1 MLAPRALDAD
11 PRTQGRVGL
20 ARVHRVD
27 AADRAVM
34 SRAHDDPAVS
44 RTADGAATSPM
55 GPGARPAVPLRRLL
69 VFFAT
74 VYAVQGLAEPKA
86 GLATQPLFFL
96 LKDEMRLSAAETAT
110 FLALI
115 GFAWNVKPLYGL
127 VSDLVPL
134 FGYRRRSYLLVT
146 TAMAALGWLALGL
159 LPAYPWGLTLAILG
173 LTGLGLAFTDVL
185 CDAVMVEEGKARGL
199 TARFQSIQWTAIY
212 GASLLAGVAGGYLSA
227 HVSYSRTFLLVALF
241 PALSFAASAWA
252 VHEPRTRFDRAT
264 VKETLAALREGA
276 RSGPL
281 WRAAA
286 FIFLWNFTPS
296 FGVPLEYH
304 MVDVLGI
311 TKIQLGVLSSLGSGA
326 AMLGAL
332 VFGRYATRLA
342 PKPLLNLAILIG
354 VAGTLAYYG
363 LVGVVVGGRADGTRR
378 ASSPRSRSW
387 PRSTWRRGR
396 SRGAPRGRSSPR
408 SCRSTTSARRG
419 PPGSADTST
428 TWSGSTGS
436 SRSAPRR
443 WRRAGSSCPGSGSP
457 TSDAAPA

>member
-1 MLAPRALDAD
+1 MTAAGAPSMNA
-11 PRTQGRVGL
+11 G
-20 ARVHRVD
+20 
-27 AADRAVM
+27 
-34 SRAHDDPAVS
+34 SS
-44 RTADGAATSPM
+44 
-55 GPGARPAVPLRRLL
+55 VPLRRLL

-127 VSDLVPL
+127 ISDLVPL
-134 FGYRRRSYLLVT
+134 LGYRRRSYLLAT
-146 TAMAALGWLALGL
+146 TAMAGLGWLALGL
-159 LPAYPWGLTLAILG
+159 LPAYTWGLTLAILG
-173 LTGLGLAFTDVL
+173 LTGMGLAFTDVI

-199 TARFQSIQWTAIY
+199 TARFQSVQWAAIY
-212 GASLLAGVAGGYLSA
+212 GASLLAGVTGGYLSA

-241 PALSFAASAWA
+241 PALSFTASAWA
-252 VHEPRTRFDRAT
+252 VRDAPTRFDRAT
-264 VKETLAALREGA
+264 VKETLTAIRDGA

-311 TKIQLGVLSSLGSGA
+311 TKIQLGVLTSLASGA
-326 AMLGAL
+326 AMLGAI
-332 VFGRYATRLA
+332 VFGRYATRLP
-342 PKPLLNLAILIG
+342 PKPLLNLAIAIG

-363 LVGVVVGGRADGTRR
+363 LVGWWSAVALTIVVGFISAVALLATLDLAARAVPRR
-378 ASSPRSRSW
+378 AEGTFFAALMSVNNLGTTGAAWIGGYLYNLVGLNWLIAISAASLAACFLLVPWVRVPEPPRA
-387 PRSTWRRGR
+387 T
-396 SRGAPRGRSSPR
+396 
-408 SCRSTTSARRG
+408 
-419 PPGSADTST
+419 
-428 TWSGSTGS
+428 
-436 SRSAPRR
+436 
-443 WRRAGSSCPGSGSP
+443 
-457 TSDAAPA
+457 

>member
-1 MLAPRALDAD
+1 
-11 PRTQGRVGL
+11 
-20 ARVHRVD
+20 
-27 AADRAVM
+27 
-34 SRAHDDPAVS
+34 VS
-44 RTADGAATSPM
+44 RISSDGGAAAGSTQAE
-55 GPGARPAVPLRRLL
+55 PGAAGAAPAAPGAGSGVPLRRLL

-86 GLATQPLFFL
+86 GLAAQPIFFL
-96 LKDEMRLSAAETAT
+96 LKDEMRLSAGETAA

-127 VSDLVPL
+127 ISDLVPL

-159 LPAYPWGLTLAILG
+159 LPAYPWSLTLAILG
-173 LTGLGLAFTDVL
+173 ITGMGLAYTDVL

-212 GASLLAGVAGGYLSA
+212 GASLFAGVAGGYLSA
-227 HVSYSRTFLLVALF
+227 HVSYSRAFLLVALF
-241 PALSFAASAWA
+241 PVLSFLASAWA
-252 VHEPRTRFDRAT
+252 VREAPRRFDRAT
-264 VKETLAALREGA
+264 VRETLAALRQGA

-286 FIFLWNFTPS
+286 FIFLWNFSPS

-311 TKIQLGVLSSLGSGA
+311 SKIQLGVLSSLASGA

-332 VFGRYATRLA
+332 VFGHYAPSWA
-342 PKPLLNLAILIG
+342 PRRLLNLAIAIG

-363 LVGVVVGGRADGTRR
+363 LVGWWSAVALTVTVSFVAAIALLATLDLAARAVPRHAEGTFFAALMSVNNLGTTGAAWVGGLLYDSVGLNWLIAISAFTTAACWLLVPWVRVPEPPA
-378 ASSPRSRSW
+378 
-387 PRSTWRRGR
+387 
-396 SRGAPRGRSSPR
+396 RSS
-408 SCRSTTSARRG
+408 
-419 PPGSADTST
+419 
-428 TWSGSTGS
+428 
-436 SRSAPRR
+436 
-443 WRRAGSSCPGSGSP
+443 
-457 TSDAAPA
+457 